1 MVWEPQQ
8 SGEAMELQL
17 PVMEGGRYIIVLT
30 AAHYPGAGSFKATLG
45 DVPLVFNQDL
55 DVVEL
60 AVPHRTLSRNFKS
73 QEMELE
79 RGTHVLRLENAG
91 KGNEPIGIDFVWIL
105 PGR

>member
-1 MVWEPQQ
+1 VWDPHQA
-8 SGEAMELQL
+8 GDAITFQL
-17 PVMEGGRYIIVLT
+17 PVLDEGRYIIVLT
-30 AAHYPGAGSFKATLG
+30 AAQYPGAGSFKAKLG

-55 DVVEL
+55 ELVEL
-60 AVPHRTLSRNFKS
+60 AVPFRTLSRNFKS

-91 KGNEPIGIDFVWIL
+91 KGDDNIGIDFVWIL